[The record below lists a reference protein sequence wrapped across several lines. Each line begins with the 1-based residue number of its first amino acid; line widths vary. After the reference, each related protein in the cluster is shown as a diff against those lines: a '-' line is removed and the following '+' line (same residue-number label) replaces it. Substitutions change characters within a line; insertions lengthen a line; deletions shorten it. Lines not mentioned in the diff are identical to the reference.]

1 MNADVLITRG
11 TYGKRNWYY
20 ANCNPLIIKNKPSI
34 FKNDYDCWLI
44 SDADEGK
51 PLHEDKW
58 VPKTEEE
65 RSALF
70 TKALK
75 NDRWGGHSYKCA
87 LLRIGTDTDPYGYS
101 VYCYC
106 NAEGKI
112 DRVRFDSL
120 TGEHETSEYIRYNYY
135 RGLWGN
141 FDLPN
146 SIGGVDGSITF
157 YGGLP
162 MFIYE
167 ETIDGKNGEERM
179 QEYLLDDGDGN
190 NWADYGGIAPG
201 DDTPIEDND
210 DNNVSEDIDGLGGG
224 TGGGTSGGDFTDSNS
239 SIISNGVLGQD
250 GMIKSAKLN
259 SSDYKALGS
268 LIGKG
273 WLAGNIGQGVI
284 NIKLLRTPGV
294 LPVGEY
300 QRIIDASGTFH
311 DYAVSGYP
319 IEHQYIAYNVGS
331 FTFNE
336 QFGNFLDYSPY
347 TDIKIYLP
355 YCGLQSLDAQT
366 VVGKTINVKCVID
379 ILSGNLVYYLFTKTS
394 GGQTCLYSWNGNCS
408 IEIPISADDYGRKVS
423 ATINAGTTALATLMN
438 PGLGAVAGI
447 GSAGINYAQNSS
459 QHMIMGNVSAN
470 NGFGGI
476 QYPYLVISRPNPKIP
491 SNFGHTTG
499 YLSMKNMTL
508 GNCKGFTKVQ
518 DVHLH
523 GINGATQEELNEI
536 SSLLKQGVIL

>member
-1 MNADVLITRG
+1 MSGVDVLVSRG
-11 TYGKRNWYY
+11 TPGGRDWYY
-20 ANCNPLIIKNKPSI
+20 ANANPLYYIENLSPGYSVY
-34 FKNDYDCWLI
+34 FCL
-44 SDADEGK
+44 SDADEGQ
-51 PLHEDKW
+51 PLNKDKW
-58 VPKTEEE
+58 IAEGAEKLW
-65 RSALF
+65 A
-70 TKALK
+70 KATA
-75 NDRWGGHSYKCA
+75 NERWGGHSYKTA
-87 LLRIGTDTDPYGYS
+87 FIRLGKSTDPYGYTW
-101 VYCYC
+101 VRYQ
-106 NAEGKI
+106 NVNGTIEKA
-112 DRVRFDSL
+112 RFDNLSFYW
-120 TGEHETSEYIRYNYY
+120 TSREDFHNDYNI
-135 RGLWGN
+135 GMWGN
-141 FDLPN
+141 FSTDN
-146 SIGGVDGSITF
+146 AVGGVPNEYTF
-157 YGGLP
+157 YGGIP
-162 MFIYE
+162 AFDNDEI
-167 ETIDGKNGEERM
+167 IDGKTGEERAE
-179 QEYLLDDGDGN
+179 EYLLDDGDGN
-190 NWADYGGIAPG
+190 NWADYGGFVPG
-201 DDTPIEDND
+201 DETPSTPEDD
-210 DNNVSEDIDGLGGG
+210 NVSEDIDGLGGG
-224 TGGGTSGGDFTDSNS
+224 DFTDSDS
-239 SIISNGVLGQD
+239 SIISDGVIGKD
-250 GMIKSAKLN
+250 GMVKSAKL
-259 SSDYKALGS
+259 SDVDYKALGA

-284 NIKLLRTPGV
+284 NIKLLKTPGE
-294 LPVGEY
+294 LPTASY
-300 QRIIDASGTFH
+300 QKIIDASGTFTE
-311 DYAVSGYP
+311 YSVSGYP

-331 FTFNE
+331 FSFKE

-408 IEIPISADDYGRKVS
+408 IEVPITSDDYGRKVS

-459 QHMIMGNVSAN
+459 QHMIMGNISAN

-536 SSLLKQGVIL
+536 SSLLKQGVVL

>member
-1 MNADVLITRG
+1 MSGVDVLISRG
-11 TYGKRNWYY
+11 TKGKADWYY
-20 ANCNPLIIKNKPSI
+20 ANANPITLVPNIGAGHV
-34 FKNDYDCWLI
+34 DYFCI
-44 SDADEGK
+44 SDYQLTDSENKDEWAKRAATEYGY
-51 PLHEDKW
+51 PQYLFDKAS
-58 VPKTEEE
+58 K
-65 RSALF
+65 
-70 TKALK
+70 
-75 NDRWGGHSYKCA
+75 DGYRWGGHCYKCA
-87 LLRIGTDTDPYGYS
+87 LIRLGEDDAPYGYTWVL
-101 VYCYC
+101 VY
-106 NAEGKI
+106 NDNGTI
-112 DRVRFDSL
+112 RRLSFDSL
-120 TGEHETSEYIRYNYY
+120 QRSGDAVWGYEVYFMSH
-135 RGLWGN
+135 LWGN
-141 FDLPN
+141 FTTDNALGGALP
-146 SIGGVDGSITF
+146 GTVF
-157 YGGLP
+157 YGGIP
-162 MFIYE
+162 AFNNDEVIN
-167 ETIDGKNGEERM
+167 GKTGEERAE
-179 QEYLLDDGDGN
+179 EYLLDDGDGN
-190 NWADYGGIAPG
+190 NWADYGAYAPG
-201 DDTPIEDND
+201 SDIPASND
-210 DNNVSEDIDGLGGG
+210 DDNVSEDIDGLGG
-224 TGGGTSGGDFTDSNS
+224 SDSYSDSNS

-250 GMIKSAKLN
+250 GMIKSAKLDG
-259 SSDYKALGS
+259 SDYKALGT

-273 WLAGNIGQGVI
+273 WLAGNIGQGVV

-294 LPVGEY
+294 LPVGEH

-319 IEHQYIAYNVGS
+319 INSQYISYNVGS

-423 ATINAGTTALATLMN
+423 AGINAGTTALATLMK
-438 PGLGAVAGI
+438 PGLGAVASI
-447 GSAGINYAQNSS
+447 ASTGINYAQNSS
-459 QHMIMGNVSAN
+459 QHMIMGNLSAN

-508 GNCKGFTKVQ
+508 GDCKGFTKVQ

-536 SSLLKQGVIL
+536 SSLLKQGVVL